1 MIKSFEYPKLFFLL
15 MLFVLPVVI
24 SAQDNNED
32 SSELTEE
39 EELFRVRL
47 AEFSLEFMQPQN
59 SFGDRMDKSA
69 LGGSGTLLYQ
79 SKPDS
84 PTFIGFDFYYG
95 QFYRVSTT
103 FIDVIQSSR
112 TSVYGLDLI
121 ARYYPFNN
129 FPVVDPFIEGVIGGK
144 YLLTGTSV
152 NLINTN
158 ESIDFTVE
166 SGEVSFSY
174 GFSAGL
180 QMNVYQDIYYLNFK
194 ASYLRGTSNGFYALP
209 EDLPNQDLTINDL
222 DFKNAPIDL
231 LRYQIGI
238 SFAF

>member
-1 MIKSFEYPKLFFLL
+1 MIKSFEYPKL
-15 MLFVLPVVI
+15 LFVLVSFILPI
-24 SAQDNNED
+24 AIFAQDSNVDNRD
-32 SSELTEE
+32 STEE
-39 EELFRVRL
+39 EQLFRVRL
-47 AEFSLEFMQPQN
+47 AEFSLEYMQPQN

-69 LGGSGTLLYQ
+69 FGASGSLLLQ
-79 SKPDS
+79 SKPES

-103 FIDVIQSSR
+103 FIDVIQSTR

-121 ARYYPFNN
+121 TRYYPFDN
-129 FPVVDPFIEGVIGGK
+129 FPVVDPFIEGMIGAK

-166 SGEVSFSY
+166 SGKVSFSY

-180 QMNVYQDIYYLNFK
+180 QMNVYRDVYYLNLK

-209 EDLPNQDLTINDL
+209 EEIPNQDLTINDL